1 MPVRPCRSMSFA
13 LAVVAAA
20 TLVAP
25 ARADV
30 PDPRFC
36 SADARIVAS
45 PDGATPFRVTL
56 RDAANQP
63 LVGMV
68 AILDFTASPGVSLCG
83 TADPDHDGRLT
94 AVTNASG
101 VAEFAV
107 RAGGASTAPVRVGT
121 AMFDVTTT
129 TFTSLDLDADFDV
142 DADDRAALVALF
154 GTSGPTGDYN
164 GDATVDAADQGL
176 LDAGFGGVCGGEPP
190 PPPPP
195 PPPPAEPQFSWGG
208 VKAIYR

>member
-1 MPVRPCRSMSFA
+1 MPVRPCRAFVPVFA
-13 LAVVAAA
+13 VAAA
-20 TLVAP
+20 VTVVAS
-25 ARADV
+25 ALADV

-45 PDGATPFRVTL
+45 PDGATPYRVTL

-63 LVGMV
+63 LAGMV
-68 AILDFTASPGVSLCG
+68 AILDFTASPGVSLCAS
-83 TADPDHDGRLT
+83 ADPDHDGRLT
-94 AVTNASG
+94 AISGANG
-101 VAEFAV
+101 VAQFAV
-107 RAGGASTAPVRVGT
+107 RAGGSTTSPVRVGT

-142 DADDRAALVALF
+142 DAADRAALVALF
-154 GTSGPTGDYN
+154 GTSGPTGDFN
-164 GDATVDAADQGL
+164 GDATVDANDQAL
-176 LDAGFGGVCGGEPP
+176 LDAGFGGVCGGEA

-195 PPPPAEPQFSWGG
+195 PPPPADPQFSWGG